1 MENKEVAKI
10 YEKLLRSISRQLAT
24 HEKVRKFLLVA
35 EPFTLENG
43 LMTPTLKIK
52 RKTIIEQYDKEIDAL
67 YNELNMV
74 YNTE

>member
-43 LMTPTLKIK
+43 
-52 RKTIIEQYDKEIDAL
+52 
-67 YNELNMV
+67 
-74 YNTE
+74 